1 MLGIAYG
8 VQMTPYVWSAFRV
21 RRPTGIAP
29 RTWLMNLVE
38 SALWGAYG
46 VAHGDV
52 PIMLY
57 AAIGTTASAAILARR
72 VGIDRR
78 ALTMAAVALPES
90 ATA

>member
-1 MLGIAYG
+1 
-8 VQMTPYVWSAFRV
+8 
-21 RRPTGIAP
+21 
-29 RTWLMNLVE
+29 
-38 SALWGAYG
+38 

-57 AAIGTTASAAILARR
+57 AAIGATASAAILARR